1 MTLRVWLAVVLV
13 TCLATRAGAEKVE
26 EVVAEQSAADA
37 AAAAAQKTIDTLE
50 DETRSMA
57 AKYRDALAVADSM
70 NKYSEQ
76 LGAQVASQQTRIDEI
91 NAELA
96 EIEVTH
102 REILPLMERMI
113 VTLEQFIALDLPF
126 LLEERTKRVATLKNI
141 LGSGDVSASEKYRRI
156 LEAYQIEMEYGRTLD
171 TYTGTLG
178 EGKSV
183 RTVQFVRLG
192 RLSLMYRTLDGVET
206 GYWDATRKQWVA
218 DTSYEHDVT
227 RALAVAKKEGAPE
240 LVMVPVPAPVE
251 VKR

>member
-1 MTLRVWLAVVLV
+1 MTQRLWLAVALL

-26 EVVAEQSAADA
+26 GVVAEQVGADA
-37 AAAAAQKTIDTLE
+37 AAAAAQKTIDALE

-76 LGAQVASQQTRIDEI
+76 LAAQVTSQQSRIDEI
-91 NAELA
+91 DTQLA

-102 REILPLMERMI
+102 REVLPLMERMI
-113 VTLEQFIALDLPF
+113 VTLEKFIALDLPF

-141 LGSGDVSASEKYRRI
+141 LGSGDVSVSEKYRRI

-171 TYTGTLG
+171 AYTGTLG
-178 EGKSV
+178 EGKSA

-192 RLSLMYRTLDGVET
+192 RLSMMYRTLDGAET

-218 DTSYEHDVT
+218 DASYEHDVK

-240 LVMVPVPAPVE
+240 LVMLPVPAPVE